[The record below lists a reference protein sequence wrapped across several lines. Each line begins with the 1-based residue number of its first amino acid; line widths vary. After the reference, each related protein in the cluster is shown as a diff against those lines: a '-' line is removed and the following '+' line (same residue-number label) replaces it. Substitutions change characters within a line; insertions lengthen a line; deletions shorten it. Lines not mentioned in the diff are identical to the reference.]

1 MTQIENPNNLSGQ
14 EVLDPNSTAI
24 QQENSDSSEKSLKF
38 SDLGLSAEVLEGVH
52 KAGYETPSPIQA
64 KAIPIFLSGKNLLG
78 TAQTGTGKTAAFT
91 LPLLS
96 RIAFKKNETSMLVL
110 SPTRELAIQVAE
122 AIQHFAVAMPQVHI
136 VPVYGGQDIGI
147 QLRALKRT
155 PQIVVATPGRLIDH
169 LKRKTISL
177 ENVQAVVLDEAD
189 EMLDMG
195 FMDEVEEILSKIP
208 AEAQR
213 GLFSATMPANVKKI
227 IERYLGKYEEACIEA
242 KTATVDKVR
251 QRYLTI
257 RSEQKMEALTR
268 VLEGETYDGV
278 IIFVR
283 TKQSTAEVAERLEAR
298 GFNAAP
304 LSGDLA
310 QTLRERTINRLK
322 EGKIDIVVATDVAAR
337 GLDVER
343 ISHVINY
350 DIPYDTE
357 SYVHRIGRTAR
368 AGREGNAILF
378 ITPRERRLLKMI
390 EKATRKAIDPMEVP
404 TGEQISEH
412 RVNAFKQKVF
422 DTIDAGNLEEFRNL
436 IEKLVEEKG
445 IPALEIAA
453 AVTKLAQAGQ
463 PIFPTDLPDIKSVP
477 LREERKKAR
486 EDKFGNGPKEDRAER
501 GRREENENGVEA
513 GFERYYLGVGKRD
526 HVSPRDIVGAIAGE
540 SGMESSEIGR
550 IKLFDRFSTV
560 ELPEGLAPEI
570 KLILEE
576 MTIRG
581 YPTKFRLMTDD
592 KPFPKE
598 RPSFGEKRHRDSI
611 SRKERRHGKR
621 DSHDRPF
628 RERDDRPFRKTRR
641 FGRH

>member
-1 MTQIENPNNLSGQ
+1 MNYTNDSENSLGNN
-14 EVLDPNSTAI
+14 PNSTEI
-24 QQENSDSSEKSLKF
+24 PPENTDSLADTLKF
-38 SDLGLSAEVLEGVH
+38 DDLGLSPEVLEGVQ
-52 KAGYETPSPIQA
+52 KAGFETPSPIQA

-122 AIQHFAVAMPQVHI
+122 AIQHFAIAMPHLHI

-147 QLRALKRT
+147 QFRALKRT

-169 LKRKTISL
+169 LKRGTISL
-177 ENVQAVVLDEAD
+177 EKVQTVVLDEAD

-195 FMDEVEEILSKIP
+195 FMEEVEEILSKVP
-208 AEAQR
+208 ENAQR

-227 IERYLGKYEEACIEA
+227 IDRYLGDYEEACIEA

-251 QRYLTI
+251 QRYLTV
-257 RSEQKMEALTR
+257 RAEQKMEALTR
-268 VLEGETYDGV
+268 VLEGEIYDGV

-283 TKQSTAEVAERLEAR
+283 TKQLTAEVAERLEAR

-310 QTLRERTINRLK
+310 QALRERTINRLK
-322 EGKIDIVVATDVAAR
+322 EGKIDIIVATDVAAR
-337 GLDVER
+337 GLDVDR

-390 EKATRKAIDPMEVP
+390 ERATRKSIDPMEIP
-404 TGEQISEH
+404 TGEQISER
-412 RVNAFKQKVF
+412 RVSAFKQKVL
-422 DTIDAGNLEEFRNL
+422 DAIEAGGLEEFRNL
-436 IEKLVEEKG
+436 VESLVEEKG
-445 IPALEIAA
+445 IPALDVAA

-463 PIFPTDLPDIKSVP
+463 PLFPADLPELKAVT
-477 LREERKKAR
+477 LREERRKDR
-486 EDKFGNGPKEDRAER
+486 EDKFGNGPREER
-501 GRREENENGVEA
+501 EHSPRIENENGIEE
-513 GFERYYLGVGKRD
+513 GFERYYLGVGRRD
-526 HVSPRDIVGAIAGE
+526 HISPRDIVGAIAGE
-540 SGMESSEIGR
+540 SGMDSAEIGR

-581 YPTKFRLMTDD
+581 NPSRFRLMTDD

-598 RPSFGEKRHRDSI
+598 RESFKRNRDSVN
-611 SRKERRHGKR
+611 RKERRHGKK
-621 DSHDRPF
+621 DFHERPF
-628 RERDDRPFRKTRR
+628 RERDDKPFRKTRR
-641 FGRH
+641 FGRK

>member
-1 MTQIENPNNLSGQ
+1 MNYTNDSENSLGNN
-14 EVLDPNSTAI
+14 PNSTEI
-24 QQENSDSSEKSLKF
+24 PPENTDSLADTLKF
-38 SDLGLSAEVLEGVH
+38 DDLGLSPEVLEGVQ
-52 KAGYETPSPIQA
+52 KAGFETPSPIQA

-122 AIQHFAVAMPQVHI
+122 AIQHFAIAMPHLHI

-147 QLRALKRT
+147 QFRALKRT

-169 LKRKTISL
+169 LKRGTISL
-177 ENVQAVVLDEAD
+177 EKVQTVVLDEAD

-195 FMDEVEEILSKIP
+195 FMEEVEEILSKVP
-208 AEAQR
+208 ENAQR

-227 IERYLGKYEEACIEA
+227 IDRYLGDYEEACIEA

-251 QRYLTI
+251 QRYLTV
-257 RSEQKMEALTR
+257 RAEQKMEALTR
-268 VLEGETYDGV
+268 VLEGEIYDGV

-283 TKQSTAEVAERLEAR
+283 TKQLTAEVAERLEAR

-310 QTLRERTINRLK
+310 QALRERTINRLK
-322 EGKIDIVVATDVAAR
+322 EGKIDIIVATDVAAR
-337 GLDVER
+337 GLDVDR

-390 EKATRKAIDPMEVP
+390 ERATRKSIDPMEIP
-404 TGEQISEH
+404 TGEQISDR
-412 RVNAFKQKVF
+412 RVSAFKQKVL
-422 DTIDAGNLEEFRNL
+422 DAIEAGGLEEFRNL
-436 IEKLVEEKG
+436 VESLVEEKG
-445 IPALEIAA
+445 IPALDVAA

-463 PIFPTDLPDIKSVP
+463 PLFPADLPELKAVT
-477 LREERKKAR
+477 LREERRKAR
-486 EDKFGNGPKEDRAER
+486 EDKFGNGPREER
-501 GRREENENGVEA
+501 EHSPRIENENGIEE
-513 GFERYYLGVGKRD
+513 GFERYYLGVGRRD
-526 HVSPRDIVGAIAGE
+526 HISPRDIVGAIAGE
-540 SGMESSEIGR
+540 SGMDSAEIGR

-581 YPTKFRLMTDD
+581 NPSRFRLMTDD

-598 RPSFGEKRHRDSI
+598 RESFKRNRDSVN
-611 SRKERRHGKR
+611 RKERRHGKK
-621 DSHDRPF
+621 DFHERPF
-628 RERDDRPFRKTRR
+628 RERDDKPFRKTRR
-641 FGRH
+641 FGRK

>member
-1 MTQIENPNNLSGQ
+1 MNYTNDSENSLGNN
-14 EVLDPNSTAI
+14 PNSTEI
-24 QQENSDSSEKSLKF
+24 PPENTDSLADTLKF
-38 SDLGLSAEVLEGVH
+38 DDLGLSPEVLEGVQ
-52 KAGYETPSPIQA
+52 KAGFETPSPIQA

-91 LPLLS
+91 VPLLS

-122 AIQHFAVAMPQVHI
+122 AIQHFAIAMPHLHI

-147 QLRALKRT
+147 QFRALKRT

-169 LKRKTISL
+169 LKRGTISL
-177 ENVQAVVLDEAD
+177 EKVQTVVLDEAD

-195 FMDEVEEILSKIP
+195 FMEEVEEILSKVP
-208 AEAQR
+208 ENAQR

-227 IERYLGKYEEACIEA
+227 IDRYLGDYEEACIEA

-251 QRYLTI
+251 QRYLTV
-257 RSEQKMEALTR
+257 RAEQKMEALTR
-268 VLEGETYDGV
+268 VLEGEIYDGV

-283 TKQSTAEVAERLEAR
+283 TKQLTAEVAERLEAR

-310 QTLRERTINRLK
+310 QALRERTINRLT
-322 EGKIDIVVATDVAAR
+322 EGKIDIIVATDVAAR
-337 GLDVER
+337 GLDVDR

-390 EKATRKAIDPMEVP
+390 ERATRKSIDPMEIP
-404 TGEQISEH
+404 TGEQISER
-412 RVNAFKQKVF
+412 RVSAFKQKVL
-422 DTIDAGNLEEFRNL
+422 DAIEAGGLEEFRNL
-436 IEKLVEEKG
+436 VESLVEEKG
-445 IPALEIAA
+445 IPALDVAA

-463 PIFPTDLPDIKSVP
+463 PLFPADLPELKAVT
-477 LREERKKAR
+477 LREERRKAR
-486 EDKFGNGPKEDRAER
+486 EDKFGNGPREER
-501 GRREENENGVEA
+501 EHSPRIENENGIEE
-513 GFERYYLGVGKRD
+513 GFERYYLGVGRRD
-526 HVSPRDIVGAIAGE
+526 HISPRDIVGAIAGE
-540 SGMESSEIGR
+540 SGMDSAEIGR

-581 YPTKFRLMTDD
+581 NPSRFRLMTDD

-598 RPSFGEKRHRDSI
+598 RESFKRNRDSVN
-611 SRKERRHGKR
+611 RKERRHGKK
-621 DSHDRPF
+621 DFHERPF
-628 RERDDRPFRKTRR
+628 RERDDKPFRKTRR
-641 FGRH
+641 FG

>member
-1 MTQIENPNNLSGQ
+1 MNYTNDSENSLGNN
-14 EVLDPNSTAI
+14 PNSTEI
-24 QQENSDSSEKSLKF
+24 PPENTDSLADTLKF
-38 SDLGLSAEVLEGVH
+38 DDLGLSPEVLEGVQ
-52 KAGYETPSPIQA
+52 KAGFETPSPIQA

-122 AIQHFAVAMPQVHI
+122 AIQHFAIAMPHLHI

-147 QLRALKRT
+147 QFRALKRT

-169 LKRKTISL
+169 LKRGTISL
-177 ENVQAVVLDEAD
+177 EKVQTVVLDEAD

-195 FMDEVEEILSKIP
+195 FMEEVEEILSKVP
-208 AEAQR
+208 ENAQR

-227 IERYLGKYEEACIEA
+227 IDRYLGDYEEACIEA

-251 QRYLTI
+251 QRYLTV
-257 RSEQKMEALTR
+257 RAEQKMEALTR
-268 VLEGETYDGV
+268 VLEGEIYDGV

-283 TKQSTAEVAERLEAR
+283 TKQLTAEVAERLEAR

-310 QTLRERTINRLK
+310 QALRERTINRLK
-322 EGKIDIVVATDVAAR
+322 EGKIDIIVATDVAAR
-337 GLDVER
+337 GLDVDR

-378 ITPRERRLLKMI
+378 ITPRERRLRKMI
-390 EKATRKAIDPMEVP
+390 ERATRKSIDPMEIP
-404 TGEQISEH
+404 TGEQISER
-412 RVNAFKQKVF
+412 RVSAVKQKVL
-422 DTIDAGNLEEFRNL
+422 DAIEAGGLEEFRNL
-436 IEKLVEEKG
+436 VESLVEEKG
-445 IPALEIAA
+445 IPALDVAA

-463 PIFPTDLPDIKSVP
+463 PLFPADLPELKAVT
-477 LREERKKAR
+477 LREERRKAR
-486 EDKFGNGPKEDRAER
+486 EDKFGNGPREER
-501 GRREENENGVEA
+501 EHSPRIENENGIEE
-513 GFERYYLGVGKRD
+513 GFERYYLGVGRRD
-526 HVSPRDIVGAIAGE
+526 HISPRDIVGAIAGE
-540 SGMESSEIGR
+540 SGMDSAEIGR

-581 YPTKFRLMTDD
+581 NPSRFRLMTDD

-598 RPSFGEKRHRDSI
+598 RESFKRNRDSVN
-611 SRKERRHGKR
+611 RKERRHGKK
-621 DSHDRPF
+621 DFHERPF
-628 RERDDRPFRKTRR
+628 RERDDKPFRKTRR
-641 FGRH
+641 FGRK

>member
-1 MTQIENPNNLSGQ
+1 MTQIENPNNLPGQ

-38 SDLGLSAEVLEGVH
+38 SDLGLSAEVLEGVQ

-268 VLEGETYDGV
+268 V
-278 IIFVR
+278 
-283 TKQSTAEVAERLEAR
+283 S
-298 GFNAAP
+298 
-304 LSGDLA
+304 
-310 QTLRERTINRLK
+310 
-322 EGKIDIVVATDVAAR
+322 
-337 GLDVER
+337 
-343 ISHVINY
+343 
-350 DIPYDTE
+350 
-357 SYVHRIGRTAR
+357 
-368 AGREGNAILF
+368 
-378 ITPRERRLLKMI
+378 
-390 EKATRKAIDPMEVP
+390 
-404 TGEQISEH
+404 
-412 RVNAFKQKVF
+412 
-422 DTIDAGNLEEFRNL
+422 
-436 IEKLVEEKG
+436 
-445 IPALEIAA
+445 
-453 AVTKLAQAGQ
+453 
-463 PIFPTDLPDIKSVP
+463 
-477 LREERKKAR
+477 
-486 EDKFGNGPKEDRAER
+486 R
-501 GRREENENGVEA
+501 GRS
-513 GFERYYLGVGKRD
+513 L
-526 HVSPRDIVGAIAGE
+526 
-540 SGMESSEIGR
+540 
-550 IKLFDRFSTV
+550 
-560 ELPEGLAPEI
+560 
-570 KLILEE
+570 
-576 MTIRG
+576 
-581 YPTKFRLMTDD
+581 
-592 KPFPKE
+592 
-598 RPSFGEKRHRDSI
+598 
-611 SRKERRHGKR
+611 
-621 DSHDRPF
+621 
-628 RERDDRPFRKTRR
+628 
-641 FGRH
+641 

>member
-1 MTQIENPNNLSGQ
+1 MSFDNPEEAVVPESAESIPEQNPESEPQ
-14 EVLDPNSTAI
+14 ESVPSFA
-24 QQENSDSSEKSLKF
+24 
-38 SDLGLSAEVLEGVH
+38 DLGLSPEVLEGV
-52 KAGYETPSPIQA
+52 KNAGYETPSPIQA
-64 KAIPIFLSGKNLLG
+64 KAIPIFLRGENLLG

-96 RIAFKKNETSMLVL
+96 HLHFKKGETSMLVL
-110 SPTRELAIQVAE
+110 SPTRELAVQVAE
-122 AIQHFAVAMPQVHI
+122 AVQHFAVGMPGLHV

-147 QLRALKRT
+147 QFRALKRI
-155 PQIVVATPGRLIDH
+155 PQVVVATPGRLIDH
-169 LKRKTISL
+169 LKRGTIDLSKI
-177 ENVQAVVLDEAD
+177 QAVVLDEAD

-195 FMDEVEEILSKIP
+195 FMEEVEEILSKIP
-208 AEAQR
+208 ENAQR

-227 IERYLGKYEEACIEA
+227 IDRYLGEYSEACIEA

-251 QRYLTI
+251 QRYLTV
-257 RSEQKMEALTR
+257 RPEQKMDALTR
-268 VLEGETYDGV
+268 VLEGENYDGV

-283 TKQSTAEVAERLEAR
+283 TKQLTAELAERLEAR

-310 QTLRERTINRLK
+310 QGLRERTVNRLK
-322 EGKIDIVVATDVAAR
+322 SGKIDIVVATDVAAR
-337 GLDVER
+337 GLDVDR

-350 DIPYDTE
+350 DVPYDTE

-378 ITPRERRLLKMI
+378 ITPRERRMLKMI
-390 EKATRKAIDPMEVP
+390 ERATRKPIDTMEVP
-404 TGEQISEH
+404 SGEQISE
-412 RVNAFKQKVF
+412 RRISLFKQK
-422 DTIDAGNLEEFRNL
+422 ILGAISEGSLEEFRNL
-436 IEKLVEEKG
+436 VEQIEEENG
-445 IPALEIAA
+445 ISPLDIAA

-463 PIFPTDLPDIKSVP
+463 PLFPKDLPEIQTVP

-486 EDKFGNGPKEDRAER
+486 EDKFGNGP
-501 GRREENENGVEA
+501 REHGPRVEKDNGVEE
-513 GFERYYLGVGKRD
+513 GFERYYLGVGRKDRI
-526 HVSPRDIVGAIAGE
+526 SPKDIVGAIAGE
-540 SGMESSEIGR
+540 SGIPSAEIGR

-576 MTIRG
+576 MKIRG
-581 YPTKFRLMTDD
+581 NPSRFRLMTDD
-592 KPFPKE
+592 KPFPKDKESSGE
-598 RPSFGEKRHRDSI
+598 RKHRDFV

-621 DSHDRPF
+621 EFS
-628 RERDDRPFRKTRR
+628 RDDRPFRKTRR

>member
-1 MTQIENPNNLSGQ
+1 MNYTNDSENSLGNN
-14 EVLDPNSTAI
+14 PNSTEI
-24 QQENSDSSEKSLKF
+24 PPENTDSLADTLKF
-38 SDLGLSAEVLEGVH
+38 DDLGLSPEVLEGVQ
-52 KAGYETPSPIQA
+52 KAGFETPSPIQA

-122 AIQHFAVAMPQVHI
+122 AIQHFAIAMPHLHI

-147 QLRALKRT
+147 QFRALKRT

-169 LKRKTISL
+169 LKRGTISL
-177 ENVQAVVLDEAD
+177 EKVQTVVLDEAD

-195 FMDEVEEILSKIP
+195 FMEEVEEILSKVP
-208 AEAQR
+208 ENAQR

-227 IERYLGKYEEACIEA
+227 IDRYLGDYEEACIEA

-251 QRYLTI
+251 QRYLTV
-257 RSEQKMEALTR
+257 RAEQKMEALTR
-268 VLEGETYDGV
+268 VLEGEIYDGV

-283 TKQSTAEVAERLEAR
+283 TKQLTAEVAERLEAR

-310 QTLRERTINRLK
+310 QALRERTINRLK
-322 EGKIDIVVATDVAAR
+322 EGKIDIIVATDVAAR
-337 GLDVER
+337 GLDVDR

-390 EKATRKAIDPMEVP
+390 ERATRKSIDPMEIP
-404 TGEQISEH
+404 TGEQISER
-412 RVNAFKQKVF
+412 RVSAFKQKVL
-422 DTIDAGNLEEFRNL
+422 DAIEAGGLEEFRNL
-436 IEKLVEEKG
+436 VESLVEEKG
-445 IPALEIAA
+445 IPALDVAA

-463 PIFPTDLPDIKSVP
+463 PLFPADLPELKAVT
-477 LREERKKAR
+477 LREERRKAR
-486 EDKFGNGPKEDRAER
+486 EDKFGNGPREER
-501 GRREENENGVEA
+501 EHSPRIENENGIEE
-513 GFERYYLGVGKRD
+513 GFERYYLGVGRRD
-526 HVSPRDIVGAIAGE
+526 HISPRDIVGAIAGE
-540 SGMESSEIGR
+540 SGMDSAEIGR

-581 YPTKFRLMTDD
+581 NPSRFRLMTDD

-598 RPSFGEKRHRDSI
+598 RESFKRNRDSVN
-611 SRKERRHGKR
+611 RKERRHGKK
-621 DSHDRPF
+621 DFHERPF
-628 RERDDRPFRKTRR
+628 RERDDKPFRKTRR
-641 FGRH
+641 FGRK

>member
-1 MTQIENPNNLSGQ
+1 MNYTNDSENSLGNN
-14 EVLDPNSTAI
+14 PNSTEI
-24 QQENSDSSEKSLKF
+24 PPENTDSLADTLKF
-38 SDLGLSAEVLEGVH
+38 DDLGLSPEVLEGVQ
-52 KAGYETPSPIQA
+52 KAGFETPSPIQA

-122 AIQHFAVAMPQVHI
+122 AIQHFAIAMPHLHI

-147 QLRALKRT
+147 QFRALKRT

-169 LKRKTISL
+169 LKRGTISL
-177 ENVQAVVLDEAD
+177 EKVQTVVLDEAD

-195 FMDEVEEILSKIP
+195 FMEEVEEILSKVP
-208 AEAQR
+208 ENAQR

-227 IERYLGKYEEACIEA
+227 IDRYLGDYEEACIEA

-251 QRYLTI
+251 QRYLTV
-257 RSEQKMEALTR
+257 RAEQKMEALTR
-268 VLEGETYDGV
+268 VLEGEIYDGV

-283 TKQSTAEVAERLEAR
+283 TKQLTAEVAERLEAR

-310 QTLRERTINRLK
+310 QALRERTINRLK
-322 EGKIDIVVATDVAAR
+322 EGKIDIIVATDVAAR
-337 GLDVER
+337 GLDVDR

-390 EKATRKAIDPMEVP
+390 ERATRKSIDPMEIP
-404 TGEQISEH
+404 TGEQISE
-412 RVNAFKQKVF
+412 RRISAFKQNVL
-422 DTIDAGNLEEFRNL
+422 DAIGAGGLEEFRNL
-436 IEKLVEEKG
+436 VESLVEEKG
-445 IPALEIAA
+445 IPALDVAA

-463 PIFPTDLPDIKSVP
+463 PLFPADLPELKAVT
-477 LREERKKAR
+477 LREERRKAR
-486 EDKFGNGPKEDRAER
+486 EDKFGNGPREER
-501 GRREENENGVEA
+501 EHSPRIENENGIEE
-513 GFERYYLGVGKRD
+513 GFERYYLGVGRRD
-526 HVSPRDIVGAIAGE
+526 HISPRDIVGAIAGE
-540 SGMESSEIGR
+540 SGMDSAEIGR

-581 YPTKFRLMTDD
+581 NPSRFRLMTDD

-598 RPSFGEKRHRDSI
+598 RESFKRNRDSVN
-611 SRKERRHGKR
+611 RKERRHGKK
-621 DSHDRPF
+621 DFHERPF
-628 RERDDRPFRKTRR
+628 RERDDKPFRKTRR
-641 FGRH
+641 FGRK

>member
-1 MTQIENPNNLSGQ
+1 MPIDDSEAIAGQSAPESPSAENQIADT
-14 EVLDPNSTAI
+14 VANSAESPSTF
-24 QQENSDSSEKSLKF
+24 N
-38 SDLGLSAEVLEGVH
+38 DLGLSHEVLEGVQH
-52 KAGYETPSPIQA
+52 AGYETPSPIQE

-96 RIAFKKNETSMLVL
+96 RLQFQKGETSMLVL
-110 SPTRELAIQVAE
+110 SPTRELAVQVAE
-122 AIQHFAVAMPQVHI
+122 AVQKFAVALPHVHV
-136 VPVYGGQDIGI
+136 VPVYGGQEIGI

-169 LKRKTISL
+169 MKRGTISL
-177 ENVQAVVLDEAD
+177 EHIQAVVLDEAD

-208 AEAQR
+208 ENAQR
-213 GLFSATMPANVKKI
+213 GLFSATMPKSVRKI
-227 IERYLGKYEEACIEA
+227 IDRYLGDYEEACIET

-251 QRYLTI
+251 QRYLTV

-268 VLEGETYDGV
+268 VLEGENYDGV
-278 IIFVR
+278 LIFVR
-283 TKQSTAEVAERLEAR
+283 TKQTTSEVAERLEAR
-298 GFNAAP
+298 GFNASP

-310 QTLRERTINRLK
+310 QGLRERTVNRLK
-322 EGKIDIVVATDVAAR
+322 SGKIDIVVATDVAAR
-337 GLDVER
+337 GLDVDR
-343 ISHVINY
+343 ITHVINY
-350 DIPYDTE
+350 DVPYDTE

-378 ITPRERRLLKMI
+378 ITPRERRMLKMI
-390 EKATRKAIDPMEVP
+390 ERATRKTIDPMEIP
-404 TGEQISEH
+404 TGEQISE
-412 RVNAFKQKVF
+412 RRIASFKQKVL
-422 DTIDAGNLEEFRNL
+422 DTLSEGGLEEFRNL
-436 IEKLVEEKG
+436 VESLEEEKG

-453 AVTKLAQAGQ
+453 AITKLAQAGQ
-463 PIFPTDLPDIKSVP
+463 PLFPVDLPEIKVVP
-477 LREERKKAR
+477 LREERRKAK
-486 EDKFGNGPKEDRAER
+486 EDKFGNGPKEHAPRAEK
-501 GRREENENGVEA
+501 ENGIEE
-513 GFERYYLGVGKRD
+513 GFDRYYLGVGRFD

-540 SGMESSEIGR
+540 SGISSAEIGR

-560 ELPEGLAPEI
+560 ELPEDLSPEI

-581 YPTKFRLMTDD
+581 NPSKFRLMTDD
-592 KPFPKE
+592 KPMPEEK
-598 RPSFGEKRHRDSI
+598 PFGSKRKFRDSV
-611 SRKERRHGKR
+611 SRKERRHGKSFR
-621 DSHDRPF
+621 ERPF

>member
-1 MTQIENPNNLSGQ
+1 MTQIENPNNLPGQ

-38 SDLGLSAEVLEGVH
+38 SDLGLSAEVLEGVQ

-257 RSEQKMEALTR
+257 RSVQKMEALTR

-322 EGKIDIVVATDVAAR
+322 EGKIDGQTYTMLEFELETGRKNQIRVQAQWIGHPVAGDKKYGAR
-337 GLDVER
+337 TNPL
-343 ISHVINY
+343 
-350 DIPYDTE
+350 
-357 SYVHRIGRTAR
+357 GRLALHAR
-368 AGREGNAILF
+368 TLSF
-378 ITPRERRLLKMI
+378 IHPHTGKTLSFTSRLPK
-390 EKATRKAIDPMEVP
+390 
-404 TGEQISEH
+404 G
-412 RVNAFKQKVF
+412 
-422 DTIDAGNLEEFRNL
+422 FR
-436 IEKLVEEKG
+436 
-445 IPALEIAA
+445 
-453 AVTKLAQAGQ
+453 
-463 PIFPTDLPDIKSVP
+463 F
-477 LREERKKAR
+477 
-486 EDKFGNGPKEDRAER
+486 
-501 GRREENENGVEA
+501 
-513 GFERYYLGVGKRD
+513 
-526 HVSPRDIVGAIAGE
+526 
-540 SGMESSEIGR
+540 
-550 IKLFDRFSTV
+550 
-560 ELPEGLAPEI
+560 
-570 KLILEE
+570 
-576 MTIRG
+576 
-581 YPTKFRLMTDD
+581 
-592 KPFPKE
+592 
-598 RPSFGEKRHRDSI
+598 
-611 SRKERRHGKR
+611 
-621 DSHDRPF
+621 
-628 RERDDRPFRKTRR
+628 
-641 FGRH
+641 

>member
-1 MTQIENPNNLSGQ
+1 MITTENQ
-14 EVLDPNSTAI
+14 EENAVPEI
-24 QQENSDSSEKSLKF
+24 QQAPEQNENNELAEGTLTF
-38 SDLGLSAEVLEGVH
+38 SDLGLSPEVLEGVQ

-64 KAIPIFLSGKNLLG
+64 KAIPIFLRGENLLG

-96 RIAFKKNETSMLVL
+96 RIDFKKGETSMLVL
-110 SPTRELAIQVAE
+110 SPTRELAVQVAE
-122 AIQHFAVAMPQVHI
+122 AVQHFACAMPNVRI
-136 VPVYGGQDIGI
+136 VPVYGGQDISV
-147 QLRALKRT
+147 QLRALRHT

-169 LKRKTISL
+169 LERKTIDLSKI
-177 ENVQAVVLDEAD
+177 QAVVLDEAD

-195 FMDEVEEILSKIP
+195 FMEDVETILEKIP
-208 AEAQR
+208 ENAQR
-213 GLFSATMPANVKKI
+213 GLFSATMPTSVRKI
-227 IERYLGKYEEACIEA
+227 IDRYLGNYSEACIEA

-257 RSEQKMEALTR
+257 RAEQKMEALVR
-268 VLEGETYDGV
+268 VLEGENYDGV

-283 TKQSTAEVAERLEAR
+283 TKQSTAEVSERLEAR

-310 QTLRERTINRLK
+310 QGLRERTVNRLK

-337 GLDVER
+337 GLDVSR

-350 DIPYDTE
+350 DVPYDTE

-378 ITPRERRLLKMI
+378 ITPRERRMLKMI
-390 EKATRKAIDPMEVP
+390 ERATRKQIEPMEIP

-412 RVNAFKQKVF
+412 RVAAFKQKILE
-422 DTIDAGNLEEFRNL
+422 TIEAGGLEDFRNL
-436 IEKLVEEKG
+436 IESLEDEKG
-445 IPALEIAA
+445 IPPLEIAA

-463 PIFPTDLPDIKSVP
+463 PLFPADLPDIKAVP
-477 LREERKKAR
+477 LREERRKAR
-486 EDKFGNGPKEDRAER
+486 EDKFGNGPREDRDR
-501 GRREENENGVEA
+501 GPRMKKDNGVEE
-513 GFERYYLGVGKRD
+513 GFERYYLGVGRRD
-526 HVSPRDIVGAIAGE
+526 RVSPRDIVGAIAGE
-540 SGMESSEIGR
+540 SGISSAEIGR

-560 ELPEGLAPEI
+560 ELPEGIPSEI

-581 YPTKFRLMTDD
+581 NPSRFRLMTDD
-592 KPFPKE
+592 KPLPKE
-598 RPSFGEKRHRDSI
+598 HGSFGERRRDRDDRYSDRRSKRHSFGDRSFQ
-611 SRKERRHGKR
+611 KR
-621 DSHDRPF
+621 G
-628 RERDDRPFRKTRR
+628 DRPFRKTRR
-641 FGRH
+641 FGHH

>member
-1 MTQIENPNNLSGQ
+1 MSIEN
-14 EVLDPNSTAI
+14 
-24 QQENSDSSEKSLKF
+24 SEDAVVPESAESIPEQNPETETREPVPSF
-38 SDLGLSAEVLEGVH
+38 ADLGLSPEVLEGV
-52 KAGYETPSPIQA
+52 KNAGYETPSPIQA
-64 KAIPIFLSGKNLLG
+64 KAIPIFLRGENLLG

-96 RIAFKKNETSMLVL
+96 HLHFKKGETSMLVL
-110 SPTRELAIQVAE
+110 SPTRELAVQVAE
-122 AIQHFAVAMPQVHI
+122 AVQHFAVAMPGLHV

-147 QLRALKRT
+147 QFRALKRT
-155 PQIVVATPGRLIDH
+155 PQVVVATPGRLIDH
-169 LKRKTISL
+169 LKRGTIDLSKI
-177 ENVQAVVLDEAD
+177 QAVVLDEAD

-195 FMDEVEEILSKIP
+195 FMEEVEEILSKIP
-208 AEAQR
+208 EKAQR

-227 IERYLGKYEEACIEA
+227 IDRYLGEYSEACIEA

-251 QRYLTI
+251 QRYLTV
-257 RSEQKMEALTR
+257 RPEQKMEALTR
-268 VLEGETYDGV
+268 VLEGENYEGV

-283 TKQSTAEVAERLEAR
+283 TKQLTAELAERLEAR

-310 QTLRERTINRLK
+310 QGLRERTVNRLK

-337 GLDVER
+337 GLDVDR
-343 ISHVINY
+343 ITHVINY
-350 DIPYDTE
+350 DVPYDTE

-378 ITPRERRLLKMI
+378 ITPRERRMLKMI
-390 EKATRKAIDPMEVP
+390 ERATRKPIDTMEIP
-404 TGEQISEH
+404 TGEQISEK
-412 RVNAFKQKVF
+412 RISMFKQK
-422 DTIDAGNLEEFRNL
+422 ILDAIAEGSLEEFRNL
-436 IEKLVEEKG
+436 VERIEEENG
-445 IPALEIAA
+445 VSPLDIAA

-463 PIFPTDLPDIKSVP
+463 PLFPKDLPDIRTVP

-486 EDKFGNGPKEDRAER
+486 EDKFGNGP
-501 GRREENENGVEA
+501 REHAPRIEKNNGVEE
-513 GFERYYLGVGKRD
+513 GFERYYLGVGRID
-526 HVSPRDIVGAIAGE
+526 HISPRDIVGAIAGE
-540 SGMESSEIGR
+540 SGISSAEIGR

-581 YPTKFRLMTDD
+581 NPSKFRLMTDD
-592 KPFPKE
+592 KPMPKDRE
-598 RPSFGEKRHRDSI
+598 SFGERKRRDFV
-611 SRKERRHGKR
+611 SRKDRERRHGKR
-621 DSHDRPF
+621 EF
-628 RERDDRPFRKTRR
+628 ARDDRPFRKTRR

>member
-1 MTQIENPNNLSGQ
+1 MNYTNDSENSLGNN
-14 EVLDPNSTAI
+14 PNSTEI
-24 QQENSDSSEKSLKF
+24 PPENTDSLADTLKF
-38 SDLGLSAEVLEGVH
+38 DDLGLSPEVLEGVQ
-52 KAGYETPSPIQA
+52 KAGFETPSPIQA

-122 AIQHFAVAMPQVHI
+122 AIQHFAIAMPHLHI

-147 QLRALKRT
+147 QFRALKRT

-169 LKRKTISL
+169 LKRGTISL
-177 ENVQAVVLDEAD
+177 EKVQTVVLDEAD

-195 FMDEVEEILSKIP
+195 FMEEVEEILSKVP
-208 AEAQR
+208 ENAQR

-227 IERYLGKYEEACIEA
+227 IDRYLGDYEEACIEA

-251 QRYLTI
+251 QRYLTV
-257 RSEQKMEALTR
+257 RAEQKMEALTR
-268 VLEGETYDGV
+268 VLEGEIYDGV

-283 TKQSTAEVAERLEAR
+283 TKQLTAEVAERLEAR

-310 QTLRERTINRLK
+310 QALRERTINRLK
-322 EGKIDIVVATDVAAR
+322 EGKIDIIVATDVAAR
-337 GLDVER
+337 GLDVDR

-368 AGREGNAILF
+368 AGREGNAMLF

-390 EKATRKAIDPMEVP
+390 ERATRKSIDPMEIP
-404 TGEQISEH
+404 TGEQISER
-412 RVNAFKQKVF
+412 RVSAFKQKVL
-422 DTIDAGNLEEFRNL
+422 DAIEAGGLEEFRNL
-436 IEKLVEEKG
+436 VESLVEEKG
-445 IPALEIAA
+445 IPALDVAA

-463 PIFPTDLPDIKSVP
+463 PLFPADLPELKAVT
-477 LREERKKAR
+477 LREERRKAR
-486 EDKFGNGPKEDRAER
+486 EDKFGNGPREER
-501 GRREENENGVEA
+501 EHSPRIENENGIEE
-513 GFERYYLGVGKRD
+513 GFERYYLGVGRRD
-526 HVSPRDIVGAIAGE
+526 HISPRDIVGAIAGE
-540 SGMESSEIGR
+540 SGMDSAEIGR

-581 YPTKFRLMTDD
+581 NPSRFRLMTDD

-598 RPSFGEKRHRDSI
+598 RESFKRNRDSVN
-611 SRKERRHGKR
+611 RKERRHGKK
-621 DSHDRPF
+621 DFHERPF
-628 RERDDRPFRKTRR
+628 RERDDKPFRKTRR
-641 FGRH
+641 FGRK

>member
-1 MTQIENPNNLSGQ
+1 MQNEDYSEPNIAENDVIE
-14 EVLDPNSTAI
+14 T
-24 QQENSDSSEKSLKF
+24 SDSAEKTLKF
-38 SDLGLSAEVLEGVH
+38 SDLGLSPEVLEGV
-52 KAGYETPSPIQA
+52 KNAGYETPSPIQA

-96 RIAFKKNETSMLVL
+96 HLQFKKGETSMLVL
-110 SPTRELAIQVAE
+110 SPTRELAVQVAE
-122 AIQHFAVAMPQVHI
+122 AVQHFAVAMPQVHV

-147 QLRALKRT
+147 QFRALKRT

-169 LKRKTISL
+169 LKRGTISL

-208 AEAQR
+208 ETAQR
-213 GLFSATMPANVKKI
+213 GLFSATMPTNVRKI
-227 IERYLGKYEEACIEA
+227 IDRYLGEYEEACIEA

-251 QRYLTI
+251 QRYLTV

-283 TKQSTAEVAERLEAR
+283 TKQLASEVSERLEAR

-310 QTLRERTINRLK
+310 QALRERTVNRLK
-322 EGKIDIVVATDVAAR
+322 EGKIDILVATDVAAR
-337 GLDVER
+337 GLDVDR

-350 DIPYDTE
+350 DVPYDTE

-378 ITPRERRLLKMI
+378 ITPRERRMLKMI
-390 EKATRKAIDPMEVP
+390 EKATRKKIDPMEVP
-404 TGEQISEH
+404 TGEQISER
-412 RVNAFKQKVF
+412 RVSMFKQKVL
-422 DTIDAGNLEEFRNL
+422 DTLAEGALEEFRNL
-436 IEKLVEEKG
+436 VEALEEEKG

-463 PIFPTDLPDIKSVP
+463 PLFPTDLPDIKSVP
-477 LREERKKAR
+477 LREERRKAS
-486 EDKFGNGPKEDRAER
+486 EDKFGNGPKEHAPRVEKD
-501 GRREENENGVEA
+501 NGVEE
-513 GFERYYLGVGKRD
+513 GYERYYLGVGRRD

-540 SGMESSEIGR
+540 SGISSGEIGR

-560 ELPEGLAPEI
+560 ELPEGLAPEL

-581 YPTKFRLMTDD
+581 NPSKFRLMTDD
-592 KPFPKE
+592 KPLPSDHE
-598 RPSFGEKRHRDSI
+598 SFGERKRNRDFV
-611 SRKERRHGKR
+611 SRRDRDRGDRRKGKKDFR
-621 DSHDRPF
+621 ERPF
-628 RERDDRPFRKTRR
+628 RERDDKPFRKTRR

>member
-1 MTQIENPNNLSGQ
+1 MNYTNDSENSLGNN
-14 EVLDPNSTAI
+14 PNSTEI
-24 QQENSDSSEKSLKF
+24 PPENTDSLADTLKF
-38 SDLGLSAEVLEGVH
+38 DDLGLSPEVLEGVQ
-52 KAGYETPSPIQA
+52 KAGFETPSPIQA

-122 AIQHFAVAMPQVHI
+122 AIQHFAIAMPHLHI

-147 QLRALKRT
+147 QFRALKRT

-169 LKRKTISL
+169 LKRGTISL
-177 ENVQAVVLDEAD
+177 EKVQTVVLDEAD

-195 FMDEVEEILSKIP
+195 FMEEVEEILSKVP
-208 AEAQR
+208 ENAQR

-227 IERYLGKYEEACIEA
+227 IDRYLGDYEEACIEA

-251 QRYLTI
+251 QRYLTV
-257 RSEQKMEALTR
+257 RAEQKMEALTR
-268 VLEGETYDGV
+268 VLEGEIYDGV

-283 TKQSTAEVAERLEAR
+283 TKQLTAEVAERLEAR

-310 QTLRERTINRLK
+310 QALRERTINRLK
-322 EGKIDIVVATDVAAR
+322 EGKIDIIVATDVAAR
-337 GLDVER
+337 GLDVDR

-378 ITPRERRLLKMI
+378 ITPRERRLRKMI
-390 EKATRKAIDPMEVP
+390 ERATRKSIDPMEIP
-404 TGEQISEH
+404 TGEQISER
-412 RVNAFKQKVF
+412 RVSAFKQKVL
-422 DTIDAGNLEEFRNL
+422 DAIEAGGLEEFRNL
-436 IEKLVEEKG
+436 VESLVEEKG
-445 IPALEIAA
+445 IPALDVAA

-463 PIFPTDLPDIKSVP
+463 PLFPADLPELKAVT
-477 LREERKKAR
+477 LREERRKAR
-486 EDKFGNGPKEDRAER
+486 EDKFGNGPREER
-501 GRREENENGVEA
+501 EHSPRIENENGIEE
-513 GFERYYLGVGKRD
+513 GFERYYLGVGRRD
-526 HVSPRDIVGAIAGE
+526 HISPRDIVGAIAGE
-540 SGMESSEIGR
+540 SGMDSAEIGR

-581 YPTKFRLMTDD
+581 NPSRFRLMTDD

-598 RPSFGEKRHRDSI
+598 RESFKRNRDSVN
-611 SRKERRHGKR
+611 RKERRHGKK
-621 DSHDRPF
+621 DFHERPF
-628 RERDDRPFRKTRR
+628 RERDDKPFRKTRR
-641 FGRH
+641 FGRK

>member
-1 MTQIENPNNLSGQ
+1 MNYTNDSENSLGNN
-14 EVLDPNSTAI
+14 PNSTEI
-24 QQENSDSSEKSLKF
+24 PPENTDSLADTLKF
-38 SDLGLSAEVLEGVH
+38 DDLGLSPEVLEGVQ
-52 KAGYETPSPIQA
+52 KAGFETPSPIQA

-122 AIQHFAVAMPQVHI
+122 AIQHFAIAMPHLHI

-147 QLRALKRT
+147 QFRALKRT

-169 LKRKTISL
+169 LKRGTISL
-177 ENVQAVVLDEAD
+177 EKVQTVVLDEAD

-195 FMDEVEEILSKIP
+195 FMEEVEEILSKVP
-208 AEAQR
+208 ENAQR

-227 IERYLGKYEEACIEA
+227 IDRYLGDYEEACIEA

-251 QRYLTI
+251 QRYLTV
-257 RSEQKMEALTR
+257 RAEQKMEALTR
-268 VLEGETYDGV
+268 VLEGEIYDGV

-283 TKQSTAEVAERLEAR
+283 TKQLTAEVAERLEAR

-310 QTLRERTINRLK
+310 QALRERTINRLK
-322 EGKIDIVVATDVAAR
+322 EGKIDIIVATDVAAR
-337 GLDVER
+337 GLDVDR

-390 EKATRKAIDPMEVP
+390 ERATRKSIDPMEIP
-404 TGEQISEH
+404 TGEQMSER
-412 RVNAFKQKVF
+412 RVSAFKQKVL
-422 DTIDAGNLEEFRNL
+422 DAIEAGGLEEFRNL
-436 IEKLVEEKG
+436 VESLVEEKG
-445 IPALEIAA
+445 IPALDVAA

-463 PIFPTDLPDIKSVP
+463 PLFPADLPELKAVT
-477 LREERKKAR
+477 LREERRKAR
-486 EDKFGNGPKEDRAER
+486 EDKFGNGPREER
-501 GRREENENGVEA
+501 EHSPRIENENGIEE
-513 GFERYYLGVGKRD
+513 GFERYYLGVGRRD
-526 HVSPRDIVGAIAGE
+526 HISPRDIVGAIAGE
-540 SGMESSEIGR
+540 SGMDSAEIGR

-581 YPTKFRLMTDD
+581 NPSRFRLMTDD

-598 RPSFGEKRHRDSI
+598 RESFKRNRDSVN
-611 SRKERRHGKR
+611 RKERRHGKK
-621 DSHDRPF
+621 DFHERPF
-628 RERDDRPFRKTRR
+628 RERDDKPFRKTRR
-641 FGRH
+641 FGRK